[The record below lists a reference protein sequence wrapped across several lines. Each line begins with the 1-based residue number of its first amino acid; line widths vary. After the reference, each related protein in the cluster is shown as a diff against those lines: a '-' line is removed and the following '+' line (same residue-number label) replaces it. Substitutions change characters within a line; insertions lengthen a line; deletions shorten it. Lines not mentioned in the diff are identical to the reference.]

1 MISLSSVWHRRQS
14 YVTLLDIG
22 TAKVC
27 GLMVHT
33 DGSKPPEVVGFGY
46 APAKGIRGGA
56 IVDLDKAT
64 ECIGQVLQQIERQAE
79 RQVRSV
85 VVNVSSSQM
94 RSSHIYR
101 EKEIPEGRQVTA
113 GDVKTLVDEALAA
126 CLQTGE
132 EVLHAF
138 PLGYVL
144 DKEQGCVDP
153 RGLDARVLGAH
164 VHVITIPEAQLRNL
178 VLVLDRCHV
187 TVDTKVA
194 TPYAAALAVL
204 SDEEKE
210 IGATAVDMGAGT
222 TAAAL
227 FINGGLVHIGA
238 LPIGGNALT
247 RDIAQGLSTS
257 LATAERLK
265 TLNGA
270 AFRSPKDELERLIV
284 PVIGEDEGACI
295 QIPRADLI
303 AIIVP
308 RLEEILEGVGRILD
322 EQAAF
327 AVAARRLVICG
338 GGSELQGLKEKTAA
352 LLEGNVRVGKPVEIK
367 NLPNQFDSYTFLV
380 CIGLLR
386 YVSDNERRSTD
397 ASAWKFRM
405 PKGRLGKVIQW
416 IMNNF

>member
-1 MISLSSVWHRRQS
+1 MISLSSVWRKRYS
-14 YVTLLDIG
+14 YVTVLDIG
-22 TAKVC
+22 TAKIC
-27 GLMVHT
+27 GLMVRM
-33 DGSKPPEVVGFGY
+33 DMGKPVEVIGCGY

-64 ECIGQVLQQIERQAE
+64 ECVGQVLQQIERQAD
-79 RQVRSV
+79 RQVKSV
-85 VVNVSSSQM
+85 VINISSSQM
-94 RSSHIYR
+94 RSSHLYR
-101 EKEIPEGRQVTA
+101 EKEIPEGRQVTTA
-113 GDVKTLVDEALAA
+113 DVKSLVDEALAA

-153 RGLDARVLGAH
+153 RGLDARILGAH
-164 VHVITIPEAQLRNL
+164 IHVITIPEAQLRNL

-187 TVDTKVA
+187 SVETKVA

-210 IGATAVDMGAGT
+210 IGATAIDMGAGA
-222 TAAAL
+222 TAVAL
-227 FINGGLVHIGA
+227 FINGGLVHIGS
-238 LPIGGNALT
+238 LPVGGNALT

-284 PVIGEDEGACI
+284 PVIGEEEGACI

-322 EQAAF
+322 EVPAF
-327 AVAARRLVICG
+327 GVAARRLVVCG

-352 LLEGNVRVGKPVEIK
+352 LLEGNVRVGTAPEIK

-380 CIGLLR
+380 CIGLLC
-386 YVSDNERRSTD
+386 YVSDSERRKADMSQR
-397 ASAWKFRM
+397 KQIM

>member
-1 MISLSSVWHRRQS
+1 MSISSICRRRKS
-14 YVTLLDIG
+14 YVTVLDIG
-22 TAKVC
+22 TAKIC
-27 GLMVHT
+27 GLMVRMESGKPT
-33 DGSKPPEVVGFGY
+33 DILGFGY

-64 ECIGQVLQQIERQAE
+64 ECIGQVLQQIERQAD
-79 RQVRSV
+79 RQVKSV

-94 RSSHIYR
+94 RSSHLYR
-101 EKEIPEGRQVTA
+101 EKEIPEGRQISA
-113 GDVKTLVDEALAA
+113 GDVKSLIDEALAD

-153 RGLDARVLGAH
+153 RGLDARILGAY

-187 TVDTKVA
+187 TVETKVA
-194 TPYAAALAVL
+194 TPYAGALAVL
-204 SDEEKE
+204 SDEERE
-210 IGATAVDMGAGT
+210 IGATAIDMGAGST
-222 TAAAL
+222 SVAL
-227 FINGGLVHIGA
+227 FMNGGLVHIGA

-270 AFRSPKDELERLIV
+270 AFLSPKDELERLIV
-284 PVIGEDEGACI
+284 PVIGEEEGACI

-303 AIIVP
+303 SIIVP
-308 RLEEILEGVGRILD
+308 RIEEILEQIGRILD
-322 EQAAF
+322 EQDAF

-352 LLEGNVRVGKPVEIK
+352 LLEGNVRVGNAPEIK

-386 YVSDNERRSTD
+386 YVVDTERRAADMSIR
-397 ASAWKFRM
+397 KRVM